1 MRVELCDRRVLGAVR
16 CVDGVTGLPINA
28 PLLVTAPGLTLRP
41 GPRGLVV
48 IHGAPGLPAL
58 GEISTAFA
66 EQPPTLPKGQTWR
79 VTLTIGD
86 PSGRYLPRQAT
97 IQLPRAAGPKD
108 PDSVF
113 TPLTLALYPSP
124 AAPIAEGWAVVR
136 ATVVAEKPGGA
147 KRRLPWAWLRVVPS
161 GNELPTSP
169 PLAHA
174 LADGRGEALIAVR
187 ALPLSFGEAG
197 TRRADL
203 PAVIE
208 VVFDSH
214 LQDLPLDLT
223 GPERPGANDGYLPNP
238 STLEGQDKHLR
249 DGTFQGLT
257 LVAGREQTAVLEVQ
271 LTERPP

>member
-16 CVDGVTGLPINA
+16 CVDGVTCLPINA
-28 PLLVTAPGLTLRP
+28 PLVVTAPGLTLTR

-48 IHGAPGLPAL
+48 IQEAPGVPAL
-58 GEISTAFA
+58 QGISTAFR
-66 EQPPTLPKGQTWR
+66 EQPPTLPNGKTWP
-79 VTLTIGD
+79 VTLTIREA
-86 PSGRYLPRQAT
+86 SGRYLPRQAQ
-97 IQLPRAAGPKD
+97 INLPRAAGPKD

-113 TPLTLALYPSP
+113 APLTIALYPSP
-124 AAPIAEGWAVVR
+124 AAPIGEGWAVVR
-136 ATVVAEKPGGA
+136 ATVVAQKPGEA
-147 KRRLPWAWLRVVPS
+147 QRRLPWAWLRVVPS
-161 GNELPTSP
+161 GDELPKSP
-169 PLAHA
+169 PLALA

-197 TRRADL
+197 SRRADL

-223 GPERPGANDGYLPNP
+223 GQELPGANDGYLPDP
-238 STLEGQDKHLR
+238 STLNGQAKHLR
-249 DGTFQGLT
+249 DGTSQVLT
-257 LVAGREQTAVLEVQ
+257 LVAGREQTADLVVQ